1 MTSEEG
7 EFGGPRLTENPHTFN
22 RVDDS
27 GVGDA
32 VLVNSAFSGDRN
44 QVAGLKL
51 VDVTERSDAARA
63 VATKDHVA
71 SRTWQPSSRPITHA
85 PIEYPQLN
93 TLINSL
99 LNANLRDR
107 DRSNTSQRTSAT
119 RFRRHNCGGG
129 RCGG

>member
-7 EFGGPRLTENPHTFN
+7 EFGGPRLTKNPHTFY

-32 VLVNSAFSGDRN
+32 VLVNSAFGGDRN

-51 VDVTERSDAARA
+51 VDVSERSDAART
-63 VATKDHVA
+63 VTTKDHVA
-71 SRTWQPSSRPITHA
+71 TRARQPSSRPITHA
-85 PIEYPQLN
+85 SVEYPELH
-93 TLINSL
+93 TFINGL
-99 LNANLRDR
+99 LYTNLRDR
-107 DRSNTSQRTSAT
+107 NRSDTSQRTSAT